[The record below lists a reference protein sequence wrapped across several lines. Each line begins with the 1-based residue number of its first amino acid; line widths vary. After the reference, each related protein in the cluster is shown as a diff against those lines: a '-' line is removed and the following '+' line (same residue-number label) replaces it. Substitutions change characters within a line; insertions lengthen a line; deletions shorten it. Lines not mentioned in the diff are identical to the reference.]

1 MGNDGP
7 ESLARAK
14 KVFRDAGGTLR
25 MAQAL
30 RRGISRWRLYK
41 MLDDGVVERISRG
54 VYRLADM
61 PIPGDPDLVTVAM
74 RAPGGVVCLVSA
86 LAFHDMTTEVPHE
99 VYLAIRRG
107 AEAPRIMHPPVRVF
121 RFSGEAFNSGVETHD
136 LDGVP
141 VRIYSPEKSVAD
153 CFKYRNKLGLDVAL
167 EALRSWR
174 ERKGGSV
181 EALLD
186 QARACRVETVMRPYL
201 EAVL

>member
-1 MGNDGP
+1 MG
-7 ESLARAK
+7 
-14 KVFRDAGGTLR
+14 
-25 MAQAL
+25 QAL
-30 RRGISRWRLYK
+30 RRGISRWRLYR
-41 MLDDGVVERISRG
+41 MLDEGVVERLSRG
-54 VYRLADM
+54 VYRLVDLPA
-61 PIPGDPDLVTVAM
+61 PGDPDLVTVAM
-74 RAPGGVVCLVSA
+74 RVPRGVVCLVSA

-107 AEAPRIMHPPVRVF
+107 GKAPRIEHPPVRVF
-121 RFSGEAFNSGVETHD
+121 RFSNGAFNSGIETHE

-174 ERKGGSV
+174 EGKGGSV
-181 EALLD
+181 EELLG

>member
-1 MGNDGP
+1 
-7 ESLARAK
+7 
-14 KVFRDAGGTLR
+14 
-25 MAQAL
+25 
-30 RRGISRWRLYK
+30 
-41 MLDDGVVERISRG
+41 MLDEGVVERLSRG
-54 VYRLADM
+54 VYRLADL
-61 PIPGDPDLVTVAM
+61 PAPGDPDLVTVAM
-74 RAPGGVVCLVSA
+74 RVPSGVVCLVSA
-86 LAFHDMTTEVPHE
+86 LAFHDMTTEVSHE

-107 AEAPRIMHPPVRVF
+107 AKAPRIKHPPVRVF

-174 ERKGGSV
+174 ERKGVNV

>member
-1 MGNDGP
+1 MGSARP
-7 ESLARAK
+7 ESLARAR
-14 KVFRDAGGTLR
+14 KVFQDAGGTLR
-25 MAQAL
+25 MAQVL
-30 RRGISRWRLYK
+30 RRGISRWRLYR

-61 PIPGDPDLVTVAM
+61 PALGDPDLVTVAT
-74 RAPGGVVCLVSA
+74 RVPGGVVCLVSA

-107 AEAPRIMHPPVRVF
+107 GKAPRIEHPPVRVF
-121 RFSGEAFNSGVETHD
+121 RFSSRAFNSGIETHE
-136 LDGVP
+136 LDGMS

-153 CFKYRNKLGLDVAL
+153 CFKYRYKLGLDVAL

-186 QARACRVETVMRPYL
+186 QARACRAETVMRPYL